1 MGKQRRSWTLF
12 AFRSGTYAS
21 TSTEFPVN
29 DLGDDLLY
37 RDVVVT
43 GRIPNPAM
51 PDSMMKLNFTR
62 RQRME
67 NGVLGVE
74 NYPLMN
80 DY

>member
-1 MGKQRRSWTLF
+1 M
-12 AFRSGTYAS
+12 
-21 TSTEFPVN
+21 
-29 DLGDDLLY
+29 
-37 RDVVVT
+37 T